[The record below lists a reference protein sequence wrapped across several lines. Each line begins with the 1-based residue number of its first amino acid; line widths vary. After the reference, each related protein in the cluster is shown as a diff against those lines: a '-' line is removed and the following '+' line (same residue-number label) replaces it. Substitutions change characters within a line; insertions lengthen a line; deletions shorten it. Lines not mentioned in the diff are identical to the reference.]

1 MQPALFVIIGITFLS
16 GILAALTRHACSPH
30 RAEGPHSGSQ
40 RGEPPRAET
49 ATPLSIPR
57 WVYHWRG
64 KLIAPL
70 LGFALFS
77 TWHET
82 EAQWLTLLPGAAL
95 VALGVTL
102 RVWAQSHIRFRLRL
116 RRHLTT
122 TGPYTMVR
130 NPLYIANALIVLG
143 AVFMSE
149 LLWLVPIALL
159 WCAVVYSLVVCQEE
173 ARLTRQYG
181 ADYLAYA
188 TKVPRWLPHP
198 VALRSLAGAVEHLR
212 AAALVELPCLLIML
226 PYVAKELL
234 VS

>member
-1 MQPALFVIIGITFLS
+1 MDPLLFAILAVALLS

-30 RAEGPHSGSQ
+30 RADRPPSGSE
-40 RGEPPRAET
+40 RGEPPRA
-49 ATPLSIPR
+49 AAGPPLSIPR
-57 WVYHWRG
+57 WAYRWRNR
-64 KLIAPL
+64 LIAPL

-77 TWHET
+77 TWYET
-82 EAQWLTLLPGAAL
+82 EADWLTVWPGTAL

-102 RVWAQSHIRFRLRL
+102 RVWAQAHIRCRLGL
-116 RRHLTT
+116 RRPLAT
-122 TGPYTMVR
+122 TGPYAVVR
-130 NPLYIANALIVLG
+130 NPLYIANALICLG

-159 WCAVVYSLVVCQEE
+159 WCAAVYSLVVFQEE

-198 VALRSLAGAVEHLR
+198 MALRGLAGAAEHLR
-212 AAALVELPCLLIML
+212 AAALVELPCLLIMV